1 MLSKAFDPTL
11 GGRNFDQRLLKH
23 FAAEFKTKYKIDVL
37 SHPRATLRLTNECEK
52 LKKLMSANAT
62 SIPMN
67 IECLMDDKDVSS
79 SMKRSVCF
87 TVCIVDWLMWFA
99 EGSLRNCVEI
109 SLIE

>member
-37 SHPRATLRLTNECEK
+37 SHPRATLRLITECEK

-67 IECLMDDKDVSS
+67 IECLMDDKDVSGR
-79 SMKRSVCF
+79 MKRSVHNL
-87 TVCIVDWLMWFA
+87 TVCIVVLALLGKIFKI
-99 EGSLRNCVEI
+99 CVKI